1 MEMRDEGAETGL
13 ADCPVHGP
21 TRHIR
26 RKDGGVRCLA
36 CRSDAV
42 TARRRRVKA
51 LLVAEAG
58 GCCVLCGYGDN
69 VGALHFHHVDP
80 ATKVFSLG
88 NTGVTRSLAKAR
100 AEAAKC
106 VLLCARCH
114 AEVELGVKRLP
125 FPPMTHGV
133 AAA

>member
-1 MEMRDEGAETGL
+1 VSR
-13 ADCPVHGP
+13 
-21 TRHIR
+21 
-26 RKDGGVRCLA
+26 
-36 CRSDAV
+36 
-42 TARRRRVKA
+42 RRRRVKA

-69 VGALHFHHVDP
+69 PGALQFHHVDP
-80 ATKVFSLG
+80 AAKAFALG
-88 NTGVTRSLAKAR
+88 HAGVTRSLAKAR

-106 VLLCARCH
+106 ALLCATCH

-125 FPPMTHGV
+125 CRPMTHGV